1 MMIATIGA
9 NSRDLATMMP
19 TIEAAD
25 EVHHMVDTRASRFTM
40 RTIKCRLMNRTICE
54 IVDYHRR
61 LCKLKW
67 AQIVLDSARLGADDR
82 VGLTSS
88 RELASQLSRS
98 T

>member
-1 MMIATIGA
+1 MMIATTGA
-9 NSRDLATMMP
+9 NSRDSATMML

-54 IVDYHRR
+54 IVDCHLHLYKHR
-61 LCKLKW
+61 W

-82 VGLTSS
+82 VGITSS

>member
-1 MMIATIGA
+1 MMIASIGA
-9 NSRDLATMMP
+9 NSSDLATMML

-25 EVHHMVDTRASRFTM
+25 EEHPMADTKASRFTM

-54 IVDYHRR
+54 IVDCHRR

-67 AQIVLDSARLGADDR
+67 ALIVLDSARLGADDR
-82 VGLTSS
+82 VGITSS